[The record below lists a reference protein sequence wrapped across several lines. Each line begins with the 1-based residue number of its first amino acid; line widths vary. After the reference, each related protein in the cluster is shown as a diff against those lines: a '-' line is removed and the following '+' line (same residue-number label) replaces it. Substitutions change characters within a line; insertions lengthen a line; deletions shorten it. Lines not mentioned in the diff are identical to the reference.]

1 MLHGQGQGYGGRGG
15 NLLEEDEEDDFVD
28 AQEIIQAQQHQAS
41 TPHHLGSSIPAGI
54 RNKSVGRNSAENNLR
69 NTVEEL
75 HLENASLKEALDKV
89 SKRLHAFEMNS
100 QSSHLAL
107 AQSMRLQ
114 RPGSPI
120 NLSSSTAGIAAGK
133 AIESDDF
140 LKRRN
145 KELEEQVGELTR
157 RLGSMERDYDKLQ
170 QTVEKY
176 RERWEKLKAGAKARR
191 EAQAQSRGEE

>member
-1 MLHGQGQGYGGRGG
+1 MLHGQGQGYGGRGS
-15 NLLEEDEEDDFVD
+15 LLEEDEEDDFVD
-28 AQEIIQAQQHQAS
+28 AQEIIQAQHQVSSAS
-41 TPHHLGSSIPAGI
+41 HHLGSSIPAGI
-54 RNKSVGRNSAENNLR
+54 RNKSAGRNNAENNLR

-75 HLENASLKEALDKV
+75 HLENSSLKEALDKV

-120 NLSSSTAGIAAGK
+120 NLSSSTAGIPAGK
-133 AIESDDF
+133 ATESDDF

-145 KELEEQVGELTR
+145 RELEEQVAELTK
-157 RLGSMERDYDKLQ
+157 RLGNMESDYDKLQ

-191 EAQAQSRGEE
+191 EAQGQSRGEE